1 MHFSEMMII
10 LMVMIIITKQSTCID
25 PEPIK
30 STVQTLPH
38 LMFTIAKW
46 VLTGGEVK

>member
-1 MHFSEMMII
+1 
-10 LMVMIIITKQSTCID
+10 MVMIITTKQSTCID
-25 PEPIK
+25 PEPMK

-38 LMFTIAKW
+38 LTLTIVKW